1 MVIRSGS
8 SKSSAG
14 YASLYFGKSFKAGK
28 GDFFSTKNAFPILP
42 VIDSGQCVLHLQLLP
57 LFSSAEFQ
65 DHLLILH
72 SLHSGETPQPLVRF
86 DGSSRIFAS
95 PKILVYFL
103 SQILEILSQK
113 LDFLVFHCIKGL
125 NGIIAEQG
133 ARSTVFNR
141 YLNIIFLILGLEIL
155 ETSRFLG
162 HSVGMNKFLPL
173 IFGFLFVQFSFAA
186 DDETC
191 AIMAGDEIDPEE
203 FSEIAGK
210 KIFFCCGSCVKAFD
224 ANTAYY
230 IKALP
235 ALAKKF
241 SLAEQK
247 KLGVDKVKLMAQRY
261 CPIYPERVV
270 NPNSK
275 FELYKGKKV
284 YFWSS
289 SAIRRWKRDPD
300 KYFAE
305 AVKRGHLKG

>member
-1 MVIRSGS
+1 
-8 SKSSAG
+8 
-14 YASLYFGKSFKAGK
+14 
-28 GDFFSTKNAFPILP
+28 
-42 VIDSGQCVLHLQLLP
+42 
-57 LFSSAEFQ
+57 
-65 DHLLILH
+65 
-72 SLHSGETPQPLVRF
+72 
-86 DGSSRIFAS
+86 
-95 PKILVYFL
+95 
-103 SQILEILSQK
+103 
-113 LDFLVFHCIKGL
+113 
-125 NGIIAEQG
+125 
-133 ARSTVFNR
+133 
-141 YLNIIFLILGLEIL
+141 
-155 ETSRFLG
+155 
-162 HSVGMNKFLPL
+162 MNKFLPL

-203 FSEIAGK
+203 FSEVAGK

-247 KLGVDKVKLMAQRY
+247 KLGVDKVRLMAQRF

-300 KYFAE
+300 KYYAE

>member
-28 GDFFSTKNAFPILP
+28 GDFFSTKSAFPILP
-42 VIDSGQCVLHLQLLP
+42 IGDSSQGILHLEFLP
-57 LFSSAEFQ
+57 LFPSAHFKNQ
-65 DHLLILH
+65 LLILH
-72 SLHSGETPQPLVRF
+72 GFHSRKTTQPLVRF
-86 DGSSRIFAS
+86 DGGSRIFAS

-103 SQILEILSQK
+103 SQILEFLSQK

-141 YLNIIFLILGLEIL
+141 YLKIFFLILGLEIL

-203 FSEIAGK
+203 FSEVAGK

-241 SLAEQK
+241 SPAEQK

-261 CPIYPERVV
+261 CPIYPERIV

-275 FELYKGKKV
+275 VEVYKGKKI

-289 SAIRRWKRDPD
+289 SAVRRWKRDPD